1 LFLAAKAYQGW
12 FMATHY
18 NDKEHAVTTSLKGI
32 LCMCMGV
39 LFLALGDAVS
49 KWLGEVHSPLQ
60 IIFFRALVSLPLIA
74 LLAHFAG
81 GLRKLRTKRPGVH
94 LLRGLIYTA
103 TMACFVWGLTLLPLA
118 EATAIAFVAPLFVT
132 LLSVPLLGER
142 IDLPVLIASLVGFV
156 GVLIVVRPNG
166 DAFQVGALVLVGAA
180 LFYALMM
187 ITARRYGA
195 REHLWAM
202 LFYMTFVP
210 LVITALSLPWVWQTP
225 QPWHWVGFLASG
237 VLGVA
242 ATAFITLAFR
252 FAPAA
257 IAAPFDYT
265 AMLWAVLL
273 GWWFWGEM
281 PDLWVWVGSILIIGS
296 GLMVAYHDRRTSLKR
311 RPTA

>member
-1 LFLAAKAYQGW
+1 
-12 FMATHY
+12 M
-18 NDKEHAVTTSLKGI
+18 TTSLKGI

-49 KWLGEVHSPLQ
+49 KWLGETHSPLQ
-60 IIFFRALVSLPLIA
+60 IIFFRALVSLPMIA

-94 LLRGLIYTA
+94 FLRGLIYTA
-103 TMACFVWGLTLLPLA
+103 TMVCFVWGLTLLPLA

-142 IDLPVLIASLVGFV
+142 IDPPVLIASLVGFV

-166 DAFQVGALVLVGAA
+166 DAFQLGALVLVAAA

-210 LVITALSLPWVWQTP
+210 LVVTGLTLPWVWQTP
-225 QPWHWVGFLASG
+225 QPWHWVGFFTSG
-237 VLGVA
+237 IFGVA

-252 FAPAA
+252 YAPAA

-281 PDLWVWVGSILIIGS
+281 PDLWVWVGSALIMGS
-296 GLMVAYHDRRTSLKR
+296 GLAVAYHDRRTTLKR

>member
-1 LFLAAKAYQGW
+1 
-12 FMATHY
+12 MS
-18 NDKEHAVTTSLKGI
+18 TSLKGI
-32 LCMCMGV
+32 LSMCIGV

-49 KWLGEVHSPLQ
+49 KWLGESHSPLQ
-60 IIFFRALVSLPLIA
+60 IIFFRALISLPMIA
-74 LLAHFAG
+74 LVAHFAG
-81 GLRKLRTKRPGVH
+81 GLRRLRTRRPRVH

-103 TMACFVWGLTLLPLA
+103 TMVCFVWGLTLLPLA

-142 IDLPVLIASLVGFV
+142 IDPPVLIASLIGFV
-156 GVLIVVRPNG
+156 GVLVVVRPNS
-166 DAFQVGALVLVGAA
+166 DAFQLGALALVAAA

-187 ITARRYGA
+187 ITARRYAA

-202 LFYMTFVP
+202 LFYMTCVP
-210 LVITALSLPWVWQTP
+210 LVVTAVTLPWVWQTP
-225 QPWHWVGFLASG
+225 EPWHWLGFFASG
-237 VLGVA
+237 VLGVT

-281 PDLWVWVGSILIIGS
+281 PDMWVWVGSALIMGS
-296 GLMVAYHDRRTSLKR
+296 GLAVAYHDRRTTLKR
-311 RPTA
+311 RPSA

>member
-1 LFLAAKAYQGW
+1 
-12 FMATHY
+12 
-18 NDKEHAVTTSLKGI
+18 
-32 LCMCMGV
+32 MCLGV

-60 IIFFRALVSLPLIA
+60 IIFFRTLVSLPLIA

-81 GLRKLRTKRPGVH
+81 GLRKLHTRRPRIH

-103 TMACFVWGLTLLPLA
+103 TMVCFVWGLTLLPLA

-142 IDLPVLIASLVGFV
+142 IDPPVFMASLVGFS
-156 GVLIVVRPNG
+156 GVLIVVRPGG
-166 DAFQVGALVLVGAA
+166 DAFQLGTLILLAA
-180 LFYALMM
+180 AFFYALMM

-202 LFYMTFVP
+202 VFYMTLVP
-210 LVITALSLPWVWQTP
+210 FIVTALSLPWVWQTP
-225 QPWHWVGFLASG
+225 EPWHWLGFLVSG
-237 VLGVA
+237 VFGIG

-273 GWWFWGEM
+273 GWWFWGEL
-281 PDLWVWVGSILIIGS
+281 PDLWVWVGSVLIMGS
-296 GLMVAYHDRRTSLKR
+296 GLAIAYYDRRTTLKP

>member
-1 LFLAAKAYQGW
+1 
-12 FMATHY
+12 M
-18 NDKEHAVTTSLKGI
+18 TTSLKGI
-32 LCMCMGV
+32 LCMCLGV

-49 KWLGEVHSPLQ
+49 KWLGETHSPLQ
-60 IIFFRALVSLPLIA
+60 IIFFRALISLPMIA

-81 GLRKLRTKRPGVH
+81 GLRKLRTKRPRVH
-94 LLRGLIYTA
+94 FLRGLMYTA
-103 TMACFVWGLTLLPLA
+103 TMVCFVWGLTLLPLA

-142 IDLPVLIASLVGFV
+142 IDPPVLIASLVGFI

-166 DAFQVGALVLVGAA
+166 DAFQVGALVLVAAA

-210 LVITALSLPWVWQTP
+210 LVITALTLPWVWQTP
-225 QPWHWVGFLASG
+225 QPWHWVGFFASG
-237 VLGVA
+237 ILGVA

-281 PDLWVWVGSILIIGS
+281 PDLWVWVGSALIIGS
-296 GLMVAYHDRRTSLKR
+296 GLAVAYHDRRTTLKR
-311 RPTA
+311 RPSA

>member
-1 LFLAAKAYQGW
+1 
-12 FMATHY
+12 M
-18 NDKEHAVTTSLKGI
+18 TTSLKGI
-32 LCMCMGV
+32 LCMCLGV

-60 IIFFRALVSLPLIA
+60 IIFFRTLVSLPLIA

-81 GLRKLRTKRPGVH
+81 GLRKLHTRRPRIH

-103 TMACFVWGLTLLPLA
+103 TMVCFVWGLTLLPLA

-142 IDLPVLIASLVGFV
+142 IDPPVFMASLVGFS
-156 GVLIVVRPNG
+156 GVLIVVRPGG
-166 DAFQVGALVLVGAA
+166 DAFQLGTLILLAA
-180 LFYALMM
+180 AFFYALMM

-202 LFYMTFVP
+202 VFYMTLVP
-210 LVITALSLPWVWQTP
+210 FIVTALSLPWVWQTP
-225 QPWHWVGFLASG
+225 EPWHWLGFLVSG
-237 VLGVA
+237 VFGIG

-273 GWWFWGEM
+273 GWWFWGEL
-281 PDLWVWVGSILIIGS
+281 PDLWVWVGSVLIIGS
-296 GLMVAYHDRRTSLKR
+296 GLAIAYYDRRTTLKP

>member
-1 LFLAAKAYQGW
+1 
-12 FMATHY
+12 M
-18 NDKEHAVTTSLKGI
+18 TTSLKGI
-32 LCMCMGV
+32 LSMCVGV

-49 KWLGEVHSPLQ
+49 KWLGEFHSPLQ
-60 IIFFRALVSLPLIA
+60 IIFFRALISVPLIA
-74 LLAHFAG
+74 LLAHYAG
-81 GLRKLRTKRPGVH
+81 GLRKLRTKRPRVH
-94 LLRGLIYTA
+94 LMRGLLHTV
-103 TMACFVWGLTLLPLA
+103 TMVCFILGLTLLPLA

-142 IDLPVLIASLVGFV
+142 IDKPVLIASIVGFI

-166 DAFQVGALVLVGAA
+166 DAFNVGALVLVAA
-180 LFYALMM
+180 AFFYALML

-202 LFYMTFVP
+202 LFYMTLVP
-210 LVITALSLPWVWQTP
+210 LVVTAFTLPWVWQNP
-225 QPWHWVGFLASG
+225 EPWHWAGFFASG
-237 VLGVA
+237 VLGVV

-265 AMLWAVLL
+265 ALLWAVLM
-273 GWWFWGEM
+273 GWWIWGEM
-281 PDLWVWVGSILIIGS
+281 PDIWVWVGSALIMCS
-296 GLMVAYHDRRTSLKR
+296 GLAVAYHDRRTTLKR